1 MKTLPLALRHPVS
14 RERLGE
20 VPADRPGARPEH
32 QPSADD
38 EPGVVV
44 DPGEERCRTRRPPCQ
59 DGRLE
64 ILRIEDITNDPIAAI
79 FVGRDH
85 GANVSFFIVSCGRG
99 QGPQPHRHPYEET
112 FVVLEGRS
120 AFWVGEETFDVE
132 AGSIVVAPAGVV
144 HSFKGA
150 VDGVTRQVN
159 IHPVAEMVT
168 EWVDET

>member
-1 MKTLPLALRHPVS
+1 
-14 RERLGE
+14 
-20 VPADRPGARPEH
+20 
-32 QPSADD
+32 
-38 EPGVVV
+38 VVV
-44 DPGEERCRTRRPPCQ
+44 DPGEERRRTHRPPCQ

-120 AFWVGEETFDVE
+120 AFSVGEETFDVE

-150 VDGVTRQVN
+150 IDGVTRQVN